1 MIKIAVLCLEL
12 KYFILLSLLIFMV
25 CEWHPSGC
33 DRILL
38 DTEAT
43 YSYLSLI
50 MQSVLVDLVAV
61 VSWTQ
66 VFCYVKSFNFYD
78 LWMTS

>member
-1 MIKIAVLCLEL
+1 
-12 KYFILLSLLIFMV
+12 MV
-25 CEWHPSGC
+25 FEWHPSGC

-43 YSYLSLI
+43 YCYISLI
-50 MQSVLVDLVAV
+50 MQSILVDLVAV

-66 VFCYVKSFNFYD
+66 VFCYV
-78 LWMTS
+78 